1 MTEEIV
7 AMRNS
12 KGFTLVELM
21 IAMVIILVS
30 LLGMYKTVLVGIEGN
45 VKNAMRDEGKHVT
58 ERVINDIRGLA
69 FDEIVAMGAVY
80 TWTDDDLIALLGM
93 DSYDDPNDG
102 VASPV
107 PRIAVESRNAKRY
120 YKVAVIVEDQGSL
133 KKVRVVVGWNVK
145 LQVDKLPTAE
155 HPTGKEFEHS
165 ISTLVRKT

>member
-1 MTEEIV
+1 
-7 AMRNS
+7 MRNS
-12 KGFTLVELM
+12 KGFTLTELM

-45 VKNAMRDEGKHVT
+45 VKNAMRDEGKHVA

-69 FDEIVAMGAVY
+69 FDEIVALGAVY
-80 TWTDDDLIALLGM
+80 TWTDDDLIAQLGM
-93 DSYDDPNDG
+93 DSYDDPHDG
-102 VASPV
+102 VGGPV
-107 PRIAVESRNAKRY
+107 PRIAVESRNAIRY

-145 LQVDKLPTAE
+145 LQVDKMPTTE

>member
-1 MTEEIV
+1 
-7 AMRNS
+7 MRNS
-12 KGFTLVELM
+12 KGFTLTELM

-69 FDEIVAMGAVY
+69 FDEIVALGAVY

-93 DSYDDPNDG
+93 DSYDDPHDG
-102 VASPV
+102 VGSPV

-145 LQVDKLPTAE
+145 LQVDKMPTAE